1 MIVLF
6 FFSFFFYSKGSVK
19 EMLNLS
25 QQDYVKRIEELNQ
38 VMLWTTL
45 MQTKPQQLFYWRV
58 DPQHPL
64 LYYTVH
70 LPSFWCCLPAL
81 KVYFDPFF
89 KSLLD
94 LNFSCQIFRPVFLI
108 WICMVCFMLRHVIG
122 KMKSNDLFDV
132 LIYSKS

>member
-70 LPSFWCCLPAL
+70 LPSFG
-81 KVYFDPFF
+81 V
-89 KSLLD
+89 
-94 LNFSCQIFRPVFLI
+94 VFLLSK
-108 WICMVCFMLRHVIG
+108 CTLTP
-122 KMKSNDLFDV
+122 SLNL
-132 LIYSKS
+132 YSTSIFPVKFLDQFF